1 MSEIIQGY
9 KKELADAKEVSY
21 CLFVYLFMR
30 CYFVTLADKVPTR

>member
-21 CLFVYLFMR
+21 CLFVCLFV
-30 CYFVTLADKVPTR
+30 CLLVYALLLCNSS